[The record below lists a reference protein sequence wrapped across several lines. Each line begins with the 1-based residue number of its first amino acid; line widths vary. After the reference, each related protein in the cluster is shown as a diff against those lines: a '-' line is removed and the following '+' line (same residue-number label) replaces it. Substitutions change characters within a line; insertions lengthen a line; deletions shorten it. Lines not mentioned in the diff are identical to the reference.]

1 MTQPVISV
9 IVAAH
14 NQERYISRCLR
25 SLFAQSVARE
35 KFEIVVINDGS
46 TDHTPSVLEEFADEI
61 VLITNESN
69 IGLPAS
75 LNKAIRRAR
84 APYVVR
90 VDADDYVN
98 NEFLHL
104 LHGFLRE
111 NKYMDAVACDYLLVD
126 EQEEVLA
133 RNNSLTDPIACG
145 IMFRTEQLIDIG
157 LYDETFLLHEETDLR
172 MRFLK
177 KHTIHRLEL
186 PLYRY
191 RRHANNSTNDAA
203 AMEHHRQRI
212 IEKHGEGSAQ

>member
-25 SLFAQSVARE
+25 SLLAQSVARE

>member
-25 SLFAQSVARE
+25 SLLAQSIARE

-46 TDHTPSVLEEFADEI
+46 TDHTPSVLEEFVDEI

-111 NKYMDAVACDYLLVD
+111 NK
-126 EQEEVLA
+126 
-133 RNNSLTDPIACG
+133 
-145 IMFRTEQLIDIG
+145 
-157 LYDETFLLHEETDLR
+157 
-172 MRFLK
+172 
-177 KHTIHRLEL
+177 
-186 PLYRY
+186 
-191 RRHANNSTNDAA
+191 
-203 AMEHHRQRI
+203 
-212 IEKHGEGSAQ
+212 

>member
-14 NQERYISRCLR
+14 NQERYLSRCLR
-25 SLFAQSVARE
+25 SLLAQSIARE

-133 RNNSLTDPIACG
+133 RNNCLTDPIACG

>member
-25 SLFAQSVARE
+25 SLLAQSIARE

-46 TDHTPSVLEEFADEI
+46 TDHTPSVLEEFVDEI

-133 RNNSLTDPIACG
+133 RNNCLTDPIACG

-157 LYDETFLLHEETDLR
+157 LYDESFLLHEETDLR

>member
-25 SLFAQSVARE
+25 SLLAQSIARE

-46 TDHTPSVLEEFADEI
+46 TDHTPSVLEEFVDEI

-133 RNNSLTDPIACG
+133 RNNCLTDPIACG

-157 LYDETFLLHEETDLR
+157 LYDESFLLHEETDLR

-212 IEKHGEGSAQ
+212 IEKHGEGSA